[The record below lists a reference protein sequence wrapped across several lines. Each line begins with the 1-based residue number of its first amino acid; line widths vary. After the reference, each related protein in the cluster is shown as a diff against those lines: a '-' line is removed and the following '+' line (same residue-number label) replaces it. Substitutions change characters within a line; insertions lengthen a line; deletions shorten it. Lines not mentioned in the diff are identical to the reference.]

1 MMLTILQIRLTRRF
15 VGGVACGFD
24 GVTARNVGWLDC
36 AKEDSLED
44 GVAGRGGH
52 GCSIVVNAVARRLM
66 CMHGVSS
73 SLSSQ
78 LNASMYMRLST
89 AALPRGHR
97 WKVCSFV
104 RSFS

>member
-24 GVTARNVGWLDC
+24 GVTARNVSWLDC

-52 GCSIVVNAVARRLM
+52 GWSIVVNAVARRLM

-78 LNASMYMRLST
+78 LNASIYMRLST